1 MLFVTAG
8 DIIML
13 LFVELRSRSSGAA
26 VKRMN
31 LEEFLKQFA
40 KDEENKKVA
49 IDFYPFSS
57 NIIMFQQFEIPA
69 EGQ

>member
-1 MLFVTAG
+1 
-8 DIIML
+8 ML
-13 LFVELRSRSSGAA
+13 LFVELRSGSFGAA

-31 LEEFLKQFA
+31 LEEFLEQFA
-40 KDEENKKVA
+40 EDKENKKVA
-49 IDFYPFSS
+49 IDFYPLSS